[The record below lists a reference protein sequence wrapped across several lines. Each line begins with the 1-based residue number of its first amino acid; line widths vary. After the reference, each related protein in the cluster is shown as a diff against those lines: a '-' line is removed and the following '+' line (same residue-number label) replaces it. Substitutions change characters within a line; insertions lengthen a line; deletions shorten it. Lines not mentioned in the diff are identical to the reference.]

1 MVKERKRNPRSDALM
16 LDLVHIII
24 GILVVVC
31 AVFAF
36 LDPEKNRFLFPVI
49 FALAALLNSVNGWM
63 ELKNSGRDKRKRNA
77 GVLQCAAAVLLLAV
91 GIVSAI
97 SIWR

>member
-16 LDLVHIII
+16 LDLIHIVI

-63 ELKNSGRDKRKRNA
+63 ELKNSGRDKRRRNA
-77 GVLQCAAAVLLLAV
+77 GVLQCMAAVLLLAV
-91 GIVSAI
+91 GVVSAI